1 MPYVLSCPTCS
12 YVCYVHML
20 YMCSIWLWYHN
31 TNYIT
36 SITWLMGSTW
46 PRDLLSLIALVPF
59 VLWVSSILTCPTLLH
74 TFVVLHGPHCYTP
87 SWSYM
92 AHIVTYLRVLHAP
105 HCYIPSSLT
114 CPTLLHNFVV
124 FFTLNKTA
132 EKFCSFCFVCYIAG
146 LVIFSYLNNFPNWH
160 YC

>member
-105 HCYIPSSLT
+105 HCYITSWSSSHWIRLQR
-114 CPTLLHNFVV
+114 NSAVSV
-124 FFTLNKTA
+124 
-132 EKFCSFCFVCYIAG
+132 SS
-146 LVIFSYLNNFPNWH
+146 VISQV
-160 YC
+160 

>member
-1 MPYVLSCPTCS
+1 MLSCPTCS

-92 AHIVTYLRVLHAP
+92 PHIVTYLRVLHAP
-105 HCYIPSSLT
+105 HCYITSWSSSHWIRLQR
-114 CPTLLHNFVV
+114 NSAVSV
-124 FFTLNKTA
+124 
-132 EKFCSFCFVCYIAG
+132 SS
-146 LVIFSYLNNFPNWH
+146 VISQV
-160 YC
+160 